1 MDDTRSV
8 VESKIANEFGGE
20 ENGTN
25 WAGVDL
31 RLNVLKVR
39 LEASV
44 VRQYVS
50 KYSCFQVSK
59 CVNY

>member
-1 MDDTRSV
+1 

-50 KYSCFQVSK
+50 KYLGFQFSK
-59 CVNY
+59 GVNY